1 MSHLSLVPP
10 LPDAR
15 PTAPRAATPR
25 ALPRAYEDPKVVALG
40 FFQAA
45 SGICLC
51 RTCSMKR
58 HPAYATT

>member
-10 LPDAR
+10 LPAD
-15 PTAPRAATPR
+15 ATPAEPAR
-25 ALPRAYEDPKVVALG
+25 AVPRAYDDPKVVALN